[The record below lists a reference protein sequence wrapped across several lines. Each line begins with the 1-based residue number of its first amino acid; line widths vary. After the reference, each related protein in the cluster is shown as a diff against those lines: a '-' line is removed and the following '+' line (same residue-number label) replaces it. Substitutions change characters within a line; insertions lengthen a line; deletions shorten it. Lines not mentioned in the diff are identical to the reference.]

1 MKCVILIKKA
11 VVLFKKEAAREN
23 PSWEYSVREPVFR
36 GKLWAIK
43 RGER

>member
-1 MKCVILIKKA
+1 MNCMVLIKKD
-11 VVLFKKEAAREN
+11 VVLFKKEAARI
-23 PSWEYSVREPVFR
+23 SVRETVFR